1 MGKTFPLV
9 HFYAASTLVLVLG
22 VAGKPNGLTFT
33 LIHPDLP
40 DSPLFRGTLP
50 YEERIRRLVHP
61 SNARAHHSSSSSVS
75 LSNVYPEI
83 VRPRI
88 RVQSFN
94 YMVKFGIGTFKSRP
108 PYKEYY
114 LDMDTGSKLTWMQCE
129 GCTNCFRQVP
139 KPFPKNSSKSFCP
152 VIFSGGRRGY
162 YIVTY
167 ADNTY
172 SKGFLARETF
182 YFNSNNNKI
191 EKVENI
197 TFGCGLNNKME
208 YGLVKNNKIAGIMGL
223 GWGSDSF
230 VNQIGPQSDG
240 KFSYCLAALN
250 YQTASRRIKSYLRF
264 GADIP
269 KRVSSLGITALLR
282 NKKKAQYYLELEGLS
297 LNGQRLD
304 ISPEVFAMRGNSGG
318 CTIDSGLGYS
328 RIVKP
333 AYDVLLNELEKHFSR
348 HKNLS
353 RYLMNPLGLGLCY
366 KREKPDGFKNLP
378 NITIHF
384 KGNKAD
390 LVLSPEGSFEVVE
403 KQNFSRKREYFCL
416 AMVPGDEKSS
426 IGAHQQTNHRI
437 VYDTRGK
444 QLLFYPENCLRNA

>member
-9 HFYAASTLVLVLG
+9 PFYAASTLVLALG

-61 SNARAHHSSSSSVS
+61 SNARAHHSSSSSIS

-129 GCTNCFRQVP
+129 APNLFAP
-139 KPFPKNSSKSFCP
+139 SSSA
-152 VIFSGGRRGY
+152 VD
-162 YIVTY
+162 TY

-197 TFGCGLNNKME
+197 TFGCGLNNNME

-223 GWGSDSF
+223 GWGSNSF
-230 VNQIGPQSDG
+230 MNQIGPQSDG

-348 HKNLS
+348 YKNLS

-366 KREKPDGFKNLP
+366 EREKPDGFKNLP

-403 KQNFSRKREYFCL
+403 KQNFGRKREYFCL

-437 VYDTRGK
+437 VYDTRGN
-444 QLLFYPENCLRNA
+444 NCFSTQKIA

>member
-9 HFYAASTLVLVLG
+9 PFYAASTLVLVLG

-33 LIHPDLP
+33 LYPNP
-40 DSPLFRGTLP
+40 P
-50 YEERIRRLVHP
+50 RLTRFT
-61 SNARAHHSSSSSVS
+61 SLLGSSVS

-139 KPFPKNSSKSFCP
+139 KPFPKNSSKSFRP

-191 EKVENI
+191 EK
-197 TFGCGLNNKME
+197 
-208 YGLVKNNKIAGIMGL
+208 NNKIAGIMGL

-230 VNQIGPQSDG
+230 VNQIAPQSDG

-264 GADIP
+264 GTDIP

-348 HKNLS
+348 YKNLS

-366 KREKPDGFKNLP
+366 EREKPDGLKNLP

-426 IGAHQQTNHRI
+426 LNWSTP
-437 VYDTRGK
+437 TTT
-444 QLLFYPENCLRNA
+444 